1 MTFKPS
7 VLDRDL
13 IVNPQTIMFA
23 TADTQNKL
31 TWNVV
36 EINLDINRQEFWI
49 ADTTL
54 DRAMEVLLEDVI
66 PF

>member
-1 MTFKPS
+1 MAFKPS
-7 VLDRDL
+7 AFNQNL
-13 IVNPQTIMFA
+13 IVNPRTIMFA
-23 TADTQNKL
+23 RTDAQNKL

-54 DRAMEVLLEDVI
+54 DRAMEVLLGDVI